1 MAGIVEMNMPLEESI
16 SVIICTYNRA
26 EKILN
31 CLKALDIQSA
41 ASSFKVTVIVDGST
55 DETELLLEQVRN
67 KFSFPLSII
76 VNKVNLGVSASKNK
90 GINSTEGEF
99 VVFTDDDC
107 LPPPNW
113 IRSIK
118 EIWNQQPQSVKAI
131 GGYVVAD
138 KVETLNQRFANQLRV
153 LSPYSLSYTSQNF
166 FIRFQNYY
174 SQPSAISGPGLS
186 VVGANMSFRRAA
198 LIDVGLFNELI
209 TFGGEETELSARF
222 INLFGETAIHLS
234 SQMLMRHSFDRSYR
248 DSLRRAKA
256 YGFGSASFLRKKGN
270 LTLPAPTPHILFLLY
285 TIVFTGHLL
294 ITESIPMANLLAL
307 VITTSTLFL
316 LYMRKANVGIFKL
329 FKNLDLAFF
338 FLAVEV
344 MNNIGFF
351 KGIWNKR

>member
-1 MAGIVEMNMPLEESI
+1 VAGIVEMNMPLEESI
-16 SVIICTYNRA
+16 SVIICTYNGA

-76 VNKVNLGVSASKNK
+76 VNKVNLGISASKNK

-153 LSPYSLSYTSQNF
+153 LSPFSLSYTSQNF

-174 SQPSAISGPGLS
+174 SQPPAISGPGLS

-270 LTLPAPTPHILFLLY
+270 QTLPAPTPHILFLLY

-294 ITESIPMANLLAL
+294 ITESMPMANLFAL
-307 VITTSTLFL
+307 LITTGTLFL

-329 FKNLDLAFF
+329 FKNLDLAFY

-351 KGIWNKR
+351 RGIWTKR